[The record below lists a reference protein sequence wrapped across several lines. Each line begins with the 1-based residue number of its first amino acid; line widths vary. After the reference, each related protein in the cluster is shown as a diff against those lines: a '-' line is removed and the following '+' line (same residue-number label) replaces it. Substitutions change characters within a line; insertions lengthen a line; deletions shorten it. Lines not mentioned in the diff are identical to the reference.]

1 MPELVTG
8 WSNGKLDIRNIR
20 NGEVLFKDNFNSSL
34 AGLCTVDLNQD
45 GKIHL
50 IVCDVEGEGKQDNC

>member
-8 WSNGKLDIRNIR
+8 WSNGKLDIRNVR
-20 NGEVLFKDNFNSSL
+20 NGEVLFKDNFNSPL

-50 IVCDVEGEGKQDNC
+50 ICCDVEGEGSEIP